1 MQISTDLTKG
11 LEILE
16 PFLKYHD
23 FEFKKH
29 EDFTSPTSHFLL
41 TKYQKERKEFI
52 LGYHCSIGQVVYQFD
67 NLAVSHDFYLDKLGF
82 AKEKQFLDIQSD
94 YKSLAFENLLHD
106 FNFLVD
112 DFFAGEC
119 IRLKE
124 IARLQDNIIREYD
137 KKAREGYNIEFD
149 KLRIDKARQEF
160 KNKNYKKS
168 IELYKSVESLNFIN
182 DLDKNI
188 IAFCERNIAR
198 NGAGN

>member
-16 PFLKYHD
+16 PFLKVHD
-23 FEFKKH
+23 FEFKNQ
-29 EDFTSPTSHFLL
+29 EDFKSPTSHFLL
-41 TKYQKERKEFI
+41 TKYQKDRKEFI

-67 NLAVSHDFYLDKLGF
+67 NLAVSHDFYLDKLGL
-82 AKEKQFLDIQSD
+82 AKKKQFQDIQTSD
-94 YKSLAFENLLHD
+94 KLLPFENILHD

-119 IRLKE
+119 NRLKE
-124 IARLQDNIIREYD
+124 IARLHDNIINEYD

-160 KNKNYKKS
+160 RIKNFKKS
-168 IELYKSVESLNFIN
+168 LELYRSIEYVNLIN

-198 NGAGN
+198 NS